1 MHPATLTCDACD
13 QRRPIPGLD
22 KAISL
27 LNNILMHLICV
38 RRKSQV
44 AANGVSYMLGISLGL
59 CWYRVSKINSKESEL
74 FVIHSILIV
83 LKRETM

>member
-27 LNNILMHLICV
+27 LNNILMHLMMSAQE
-38 RRKSQV
+38 KSQV
-44 AANGVSYMLGISLGL
+44 AANGVSYMLGTSLGL
-59 CWYRVSKINSKESEL
+59 CCYRVSKINS
-74 FVIHSILIV
+74 
-83 LKRETM
+83 